1 MANKAFGGAGWSAM
15 PGPLVGQAKEQGQ
28 QPGDVIATTGP
39 SDASK
44 YLDVMQE
51 GKLPMPEQL
60 DEVHAETIDNGND
73 ADQ

>member
-1 MANKAFGGAGWSAM
+1 M
-15 PGPLVGQAKEQGQ
+15 PSSLSGQSTGQ
-28 QPGDVIATTGP
+28 PVAQPGDVISTTGP

-51 GKLPMPEQL
+51 GKLPMSSEL